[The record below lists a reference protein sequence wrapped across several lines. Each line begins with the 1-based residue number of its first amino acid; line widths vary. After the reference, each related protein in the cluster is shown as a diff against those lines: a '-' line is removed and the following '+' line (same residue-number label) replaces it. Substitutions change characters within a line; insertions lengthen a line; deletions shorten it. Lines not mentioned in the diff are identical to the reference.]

1 MRCPFCG
8 DALDESVLVC
18 RTCSRDTAVPQHLQ
32 SERDELLRKR
42 DVLRADLDRA
52 RAELARYRA
61 RLSWRGGSV
70 S

>member
-1 MRCPFCG
+1 MRCPFCAE
-8 DALDESVLVC
+8 ALDEGVLVC
-18 RTCSRDTAVPQHLQ
+18 RICSRDTAIPQHLQ
-32 SERDELLRKR
+32 NERDELLRKR

>member
-8 DALDESVLVC
+8 DALDERALVC
-18 RTCSRDTAVPQHLQ
+18 RTCNRDTAIPGHLQ
-32 SERDELLRKR
+32 NERDGLLRQR
-42 DVLRADLDRA
+42 DALRADLDRV

-61 RLSWRGGSV
+61 RRPWRGGSV